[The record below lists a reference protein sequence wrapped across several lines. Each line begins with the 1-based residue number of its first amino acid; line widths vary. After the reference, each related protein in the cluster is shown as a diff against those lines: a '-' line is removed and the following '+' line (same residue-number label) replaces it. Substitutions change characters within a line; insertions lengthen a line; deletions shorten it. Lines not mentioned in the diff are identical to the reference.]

1 MYLII
6 SYDFGNSNDVSINSI
21 TNDLEKANKHYKIIL
36 DYNKDYN
43 KDDTNCKLIELIYI
57 EDEFFDMKGF
67 TLYWGELHNN
77 AKILLSNNKDD
88 D

>member
-43 KDDTNCKLIELIYI
+43 KDDANCKLIELIYI
-57 EDEFFDMKGF
+57 EDDF
-67 TLYWGELHNN
+67 L
-77 AKILLSNNKDD
+77 I
-88 D
+88 